1 MIRDKENIYSNL
13 QVVTATADSTN
24 IIDHRAKGYA
34 YESLWLRVRVDTA
47 FAGGTSLAV
56 SLVTADDSSFS
67 TNAITF
73 PVLAATVTASLTA
86 DTVLVQQRLPQGMR
100 RYSKVV
106 YTVVGTMTGGGS
118 LDAELVTDIPTNRQG
133 TRYLG

>member
-24 IIDHRAKGYA
+24 IIDHRAKGDA

-56 SLVTADDSSFS
+56 SLVTADD
-67 TNAITF
+67 
-73 PVLAATVTASLTA
+73 
-86 DTVLVQQRLPQGMR
+86 
-100 RYSKVV
+100 
-106 YTVVGTMTGGGS
+106 
-118 LDAELVTDIPTNRQG
+118 
-133 TRYLG
+133 